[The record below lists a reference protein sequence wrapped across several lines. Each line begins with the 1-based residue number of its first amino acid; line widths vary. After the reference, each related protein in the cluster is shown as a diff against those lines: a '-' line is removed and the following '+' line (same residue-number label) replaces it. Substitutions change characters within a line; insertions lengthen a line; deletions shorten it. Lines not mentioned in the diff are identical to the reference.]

1 MAWPVVFSSGG
12 PRERG
17 RAYGEQAAERI
28 QRSVALYARVFR
40 HYTGLGW
47 NDVRARAG
55 AFVDPIDAFDVELL
69 PEIEGIAE
77 GAGIDAEDVLAI
89 NLRTE
94 IMFGLDA
101 RPGRVAP
108 TECTALGMV
117 GEAAVT
123 GPIAA
128 QNWDWK
134 PGARE
139 TCVVLACAPTRGPGF
154 VTVVEAGLL
163 AKCGMNE
170 VGLALMTN
178 ALTSSRDRGAP
189 GIPYHAILRRVLTCT
204 TFDEAIEAV
213 EAGPRASSANYLL
226 VSRDG
231 RAANIETT
239 PGGPDDAIRQDA
251 DRLVHANHFTWPT
264 PRPFKDVG
272 RVDGEDSLRRHAT
285 VALAVGQAPVSV
297 ASAQAALRDHD
308 GRPSSVCAHDDPAL
322 DPIEDY
328 LTVASVVADLEARV
342 LWVTEGGPC
351 EHAFDPLDV
360 AELLARSRAWTSPSA
375 TR

>member
-1 MAWPVVFSSGG
+1 VAWPVVFASGG

-28 QRSVALYARVFR
+28 QRSIALYDRIFR
-40 HYTGLGW
+40 HYTGLAW
-47 NDVRARAG
+47 DEVRSRAG
-55 AFVDPIDAFDVELL
+55 AFVAPIDVFDVELL

-77 GAGIDAEDVLAI
+77 GARVDAEDVLAI

-101 RPGRVAP
+101 RPGRTAP
-108 TECTALGMV
+108 TECTALGAV
-117 GEAAVT
+117 GEAAAT

-139 TCVVLACAPTRGPGF
+139 TCVVLACAPTGGPGF

-170 VGLALMTN
+170 AGLALVTN

-189 GIPYHAILRRVLTCT
+189 GIPYHTILRRVLTST
-204 TFDEAIEAV
+204 TMDEAIEAI
-213 EAGPRASSANYLL
+213 EEGPRGSSANYLL
-226 VSRDG
+226 VSREG
-231 RAANIETT
+231 RATNIETT
-239 PGGPDDAIRQDA
+239 PGGPDDALRRDA

-272 RVDGEDSLRRHAT
+272 RVDGEDSLRRHAA
-285 VALAVGQAPVSV
+285 VAQVVGHRPVSV

-328 LTVASVVADLEARV
+328 LTVASIVADLDAGV

-351 EHAFDPLDV
+351 EHAFEQLDV
-360 AELLARSRAWTSPSA
+360 AELLIRSRARTSPSA
-375 TR
+375 AR